1 MASSISLDGLTGE
14 VAFINY
20 SDAEDADV
28 ETALLQRAPEIRAL
42 QNWTERAAGAPSS
55 SRRKK
60 GMFQQDQYV
69 SPTNIVDKMRTASI
83 AVREDDIVGGVAD
96 TTEQLAFKRVKI
108 ECDDEKE
115 ESVYEQVSRDIKLE
129 QFCRQIWR
137 EIFTYSQAYPA
148 VMWGN
153 RTYKADARTP
163 KGNKSKKT
171 YDVRVP
177 THVTL
182 LDPLRVVPVGNFMF
196 GQEKLAYWATT
207 AQAEQ
212 FDRNFIRQQDEVLNQ
227 LVTRKYDPST
237 TEAEDIDALFNT
249 ATTGYGGSASQNLYE
264 LNPDNVF
271 RITSTRP
278 DYLRFAE
285 VRMESVFELLDLKQL
300 LREMDRQS
308 LIGSTNAIILVK
320 KGSDKYPA
328 NSRELEGLST
338 QVKQT
343 ARNPIIVGDHR
354 IDIEIITPKTDKTLS
369 AERYNGIDSRI
380 TSRLYQ
386 VLSTGNYASGTAT
399 DDSLKLLRVIAS
411 SMEARRDLIRDD
423 LMDNI
428 FRIMWKKNAEL
439 EKEPSMAFYPRRIA
453 LEFDPNQAQFMQDLR
468 DRGDL
473 SRDTMLAE
481 LDIDQNVEAIKRER
495 ESNFYDDVFKPV
507 TVPYSANPDGDGE
520 DIPGDPRKTGGRN
533 GGGNRNG
540 GGAPGGRKSGSPSD
554 SPNTDEE

>member
-1 MASSISLDGLTGE
+1 MAD
-14 VAFINY
+14 
-20 SDAEDADV
+20 
-28 ETALLQRAPEIRAL
+28 P
-42 QNWTERAAGAPSS
+42 
-55 SRRKK
+55 
-60 GMFQQDQYV
+60 
-69 SPTNIVDKMRTASI
+69 
-83 AVREDDIVGGVAD
+83 
-96 TTEQLAFKRVKI
+96 
-108 ECDDEKE
+108 
-115 ESVYEQVSRDIKLE
+115 
-129 QFCRQIWR
+129 
-137 EIFTYSQAYPA
+137 QARP
-148 VMWGN
+148 
-153 RTYKADARTP
+153 
-163 KGNKSKKT
+163 
-171 YDVRVP
+171 
-177 THVTL
+177 
-182 LDPLRVVPVGNFMF
+182 
-196 GQEKLAYWATT
+196 
-207 AQAEQ
+207 
-212 FDRNFIRQQDEVLNQ
+212 
-227 LVTRKYDPST
+227 
-237 TEAEDIDALFNT
+237 EAEDIDALFNT
-249 ATTGYGGSASQNLYE
+249 ATTGYGGSASSNLYE

-328 NSRELEGLST
+328 TSKELSGLST

-354 IDIEIITPKTDKTLS
+354 IEIEIITPKTDKTLS

-428 FRIMWKKNAEL
+428 FRMMWKKNAEL
-439 EKEPSMAFYPRRIA
+439 EKEPAMAFYPRRIA

-481 LDIDQNVEAIKRER
+481 LDIEEHVEAVKRER
-495 ESNFYDDVFKPV
+495 EAEFYDEIFTP
-507 TVPYSANPDGDGE
+507 TNVPFSANPQGDPE
-520 DIPGDPRKTGGRN
+520 NPGDPRKTGGRN

-540 GGAPGGRKSGSPSD
+540 GGAPGGSKSRPSD
-554 SPNTDEE
+554 DPNTEED